1 MPRSSAG
8 GLAIAVAGTLVL
20 LAGACAPRARALVG
34 TPVPAA
40 RVPAAALPP
49 GHQQVVFRWRYEDP
63 DMQARGE
70 GVARVAAPDSARLDF
85 FVDPG
90 IGAGYALLIDDALE
104 APGIGLVRRYLPPPP
119 LLWASL
125 GRLHVPPSADTAARV
140 DGDTIRADIGRA
152 PTWRATFAGDRLV
165 RLERIDDGRV
175 VERVARGADDAVR
188 YDHLGAR
195 RSLALTVTRRTE
207 VPPFDATIWRP

>member
-1 MPRSSAG
+1 MVFAA
-8 GLAIAVAGTLVL
+8 LAIV
-20 LAGACAPRARALVG
+20 ACAPRARPLAGL
-34 TPVPAA
+34 PVPAA
-40 RVPAAALPP
+40 RVPTATLPV
-49 GHQQVVFRWRYEDP
+49 GHHHVVFRWKYEDP

-70 GVARVAAPDSARLDF
+70 GVARVASPDSARLDF

-90 IGAGYALLIDDALE
+90 IGAGYALLIGDRLD
-104 APGIGLVRRYLPPPP
+104 APGIALVRRYLPPPP

-125 GRLHVPPSADTAARV
+125 GRLQVPPAADTVARV

-152 PTWRATFAGDRLV
+152 PIWRATFVGDRLV

-175 VERVARGADDAVR
+175 VERVVRTSADDVR

-195 RSLALTVTRRTE
+195 RSLALTVSRRTE
-207 VPPFDATIWRP
+207 VQPFDATIWRP

>member
-1 MPRSSAG
+1 MRRPFVVRVAVAASVLALAG
-8 GLAIAVAGTLVL
+8 G
-20 LAGACAPRARALVG
+20 CAPRARALVG
-34 TPVPAA
+34 IPVPAA
-40 RVPAAALPP
+40 RVPVATIPE
-49 GHQQVVFRWRYEDP
+49 GHHHVVFRWRYEDP

-70 GVARVAAPDSARLDF
+70 GVARVASPDSARLDF

-90 IGAGYALLIDDALE
+90 VGAGYALLIGDQLD
-104 APGIGLVRRYLPPPP
+104 APGIALVRRYLPPPP

-125 GRLHVPPSADTAARV
+125 GSLRVPPAPDTVARV
-140 DGDTIRADIGRA
+140 DGETIRADIGRS
-152 PTWRATFAGDRLV
+152 PIWRATFAGNRLV

-175 VERVARGADDAVR
+175 VERVVRGADDEVR

-195 RSLALTVTRRTE
+195 RSLTLTVSRRSE

>member
-1 MPRSSAG
+1 MRRPFTARPAAV
-8 GLAIAVAGTLVL
+8 LAAAL
-20 LAGACAPRARALVG
+20 LAGACAPRARPLVG
-34 TPVPAA
+34 LPMPAA
-40 RVPAAALPP
+40 RVPAAGIPP
-49 GHQQVVFRWRYEDP
+49 GHHHVVFRWRYEDP

-70 GVARVAAPDSARLDF
+70 GVARVASPDSARLDF

-90 IGAGYALLIDDALE
+90 IGAGYALLIGDDLH
-104 APGIGLVRRYLPPPP
+104 APGISLVRRYLPPPP

-125 GRLHVPPSADTAARV
+125 GRLHVPASADTVARV

-165 RLERIDDGRV
+165 RLERIDNRRV
-175 VERVARGADDAVR
+175 VERVVRSAGDEVR

-195 RSLALTVTRRTE
+195 RSLTLTVSRRSE
-207 VPPFDATIWRP
+207 VQPFDATIWRP

>member
-1 MPRSSAG
+1 MRTA
-8 GLAIAVAGTLVL
+8 AIAAVLVP
-20 LAGACAPRARALVG
+20 LAGACAPRARPLAG

-40 RVPAAALPP
+40 RVPTAAVPP
-49 GHQQVVFRWRYEDP
+49 GHHHVVFRWRYEDS

-70 GVARVAAPDSARLDF
+70 GVARVASPDSARLDF

-90 IGAGYALLIDDALE
+90 IGAGYALLIGNDLQ
-104 APGIGLVRRYLPPPP
+104 APGIALVRRYLPPPP

-125 GRLHVPPSADTAARV
+125 GRLQVPASADTVARV
-140 DGDTIRADIGRA
+140 DGETIRADIGRS
-152 PTWRATFAGDRLV
+152 PIWRATFTGDRLV
-165 RLERIDDGRV
+165 RLERIADGRV
-175 VERVARGADDAVR
+175 VERVVRGAGDEVR

-195 RSLALTVTRRTE
+195 RSLTLTVSRQSE